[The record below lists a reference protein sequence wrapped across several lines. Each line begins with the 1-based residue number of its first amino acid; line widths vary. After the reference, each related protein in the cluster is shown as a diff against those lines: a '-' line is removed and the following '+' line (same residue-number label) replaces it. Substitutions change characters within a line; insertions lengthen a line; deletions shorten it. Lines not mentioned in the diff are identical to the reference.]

1 MAISPPSDIVLD
13 VALAADP
20 QRQRAAFDRL
30 ARMAVP
36 GAATT
41 QFASAI
47 EGAGAA
53 LQAPGLASAR
63 DKFASLTLT
72 KPSFAKPSFAK
83 PSAAAAGDQSAT
95 AKTLRQFEAQVI
107 STFIEQMMPEATTNT
122 FGSGLSGGVWRS
134 MLSEQ
139 IAGEIAKTG
148 GLGIRSK
155 VMAALAARS
164 GNTAGAEPGTVVATT
179 QKALAPTASAG
190 ASSRDLAIP
199 LAVERKLLNITRPS
213 AIGVGR
219 TSTTRQV

>member
-36 GAATT
+36 GAAAT

-47 EGAGAA
+47 EGAGAV
-53 LQAPGLASAR
+53 LQAPGLAGAR
-63 DKFASLTLT
+63 DKFASLTL
-72 KPSFAKPSFAK
+72 AKPSFAK

-179 QKALAPTASAG
+179 QKTLASTASAG

>member
-41 QFASAI
+41 QFASAV

-53 LQAPGLASAR
+53 LQAPGLAGAR
-63 DKFASLTLT
+63 DKFASLTL
-72 KPSFAKPSFAK
+72 AKPSFAK
-83 PSAAAAGDQSAT
+83 PPAVAGDQSAT

-179 QKALAPTASAG
+179 QKTLAPTASAG